1 MLQRGVVVSDQT
13 IRQWCATFG
22 QVWANR
28 LRRRRARAG
37 DTWRLDEVVIEDQR
51 QDPRPVVRGRPA
63 RQCARR
69 PGAVTPTRGGR
80 HKVRPPTAHGTAV
93 RAAGAR
99 HRQARQR
106 RAGPPRADARGGTP
120 AIEVSEPIGPRTRI
134 SIVGKF
140 NARQQTSH
148 ARTLRNRRESQR
160 FRPDMYAELCL
171 ARKGSRIDRETLR
184 DRSRTATAV
193 RCRPPKS
200 GIQPLDAGVAAH
212 RGRTE
217 VPA

>member
-80 HKVRPPTAHGTAV
+80 HKVSSAV
-93 RAAGAR
+93 LTGLRYVPRVLVTDRLASY
-99 HRQARQR
+99 
-106 RAGPPRADARGGTP
+106 GPA
-120 AIEVSEPIGPRTRI
+120 
-134 SIVGKF
+134 
-140 NARQQTSH
+140 
-148 ARTLRNRRESQR
+148 
-160 FRPDMYAELCL
+160 
-171 ARKGSRIDRETLR
+171 
-184 DRSRTATAV
+184 
-193 RCRPPKS
+193 
-200 GIQPLDAGVAAH
+200 
-212 RGRTE
+212 
-217 VPA
+217 

>member
-80 HKVRPPTAHGTAV
+80 HKVRPPCSRDCGTCRGCSLPTGSPATGPAHRVVMPAV
-93 RAAGAR
+93 E
-99 HRQARQR
+99 HRQSKYQNQSGRERASASSASSMRGNRPHTPGHCGIAANLNGFGRICTPNCVWRARE
-106 RAGPPRADARGGTP
+106 A
-120 AIEVSEPIGPRTRI
+120 ESIGKR
-134 SIVGKF
+134 SG
-140 NARQQTSH
+140 
-148 ARTLRNRRESQR
+148 
-160 FRPDMYAELCL
+160 
-171 ARKGSRIDRETLR
+171 IDRERRL
-184 DRSRTATAV
+184 
-193 RCRPPKS
+193 
-200 GIQPLDAGVAAH
+200 Q
-212 RGRTE
+212 
-217 VPA
+217 